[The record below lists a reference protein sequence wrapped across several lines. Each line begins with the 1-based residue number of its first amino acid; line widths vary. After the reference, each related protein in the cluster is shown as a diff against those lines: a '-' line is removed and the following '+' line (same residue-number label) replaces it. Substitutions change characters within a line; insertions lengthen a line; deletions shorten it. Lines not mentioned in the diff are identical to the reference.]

1 MSSRSTR
8 SKSKKTLESKAKEL
22 PLPYKER
29 ANKSSGRINL
39 IDEVSQFKNLKQSK
53 YSAELPNSVVKKD
66 YESWYSHFKDNDK
79 AVLNGNP
86 RSDMS
91 WIDLNYATVYQYIQD
106 KYIDSKHGRKYA
118 PNTKR
123 NHLQSFA
130 TVLLQLDKVKYR
142 EYIRHIYLKS
152 FEFGDEAKE
161 AVQNQQFDE
170 DEQMN
175 FVQYTELVEKRNQLA
190 ELFDKIK
197 SSQQQSNVKT
207 HMQYLVLCLNTMIPP
222 LRLDFLDMEIYRNK
236 KAPPKNE
243 INYLWIKSET
253 DMTIVINQDK
263 VSHHEEKKG
272 LRGEYDLA
280 NEIVN
285 KNHGTKITD
294 GMKLMEIL
302 NDSLSSLKRDYVLIK
317 LQGYSTKGSEPMP
330 ASTYNQSILQALFKP
345 RKPNHNMIRK
355 AYINHFY
362 NLWGTNIN
370 DHKAIANRMR
380 HSYATASENYIKLN
394 IDPGMQPQIEGSVI
408 KVPAGPMAP
417 LVIKTQPKFNPTE
430 YSKKYREKNKDK
442 IEQYRKD
449 NYKKDP
455 DKVLARKIIWHL
467 NNNLVKKPQKAS
479 IERYKLTFN
488 AKLELWESGI
498 I

>member
-1 MSSRSTR
+1 MSTRSTR
-8 SKSKKTLESKAKEL
+8 SKSKKTVEAKTKAL
-22 PLPYKER
+22 LLPYKER
-29 ANKSSGRINL
+29 KNKSEGRIEL
-39 IDEVSQFKNLKQSK
+39 IDDKYQYENLKQSK
-53 YSAELPNSVVKKD
+53 YSAELPNAVVKKD
-66 YESWYSHFKDNDK
+66 YDSWYTYFKDNDK
-79 AVLNGNP
+79 DVLNDNP

-91 WIDLNYATVYQYIQD
+91 WINQNYEAVYQYIQD
-106 KYIDSKHGRKYA
+106 RYIDGKHGRKYK

-123 NHLQSFA
+123 NHLQSLA
-130 TVLLQLDKVKYR
+130 TVLLQLDKVKFR
-142 EYIRHIYLKS
+142 EYIRDIYLKS
-152 FEFGDEAKE
+152 FEYGEEAKE
-161 AVQNQQFDE
+161 TVQNQQFNE

-190 ELFDKIK
+190 ELFDQIK
-197 SSQQQSNVKT
+197 KSQRPENIKT

-222 LRLDFLDMEIYRNK
+222 LRLDLLDMEIYRSK
-236 KAPPKNE
+236 KPPPKNE
-243 INYLWIKSET
+243 INYLWIASPT

-263 VSHHEEKKG
+263 VSHHSDKKG
-272 LRGEYDLA
+272 ERGEYHLA
-280 NEIVN
+280 DEIVN
-285 KNHGTKITD
+285 KTYKTKITN

-317 LQGYSTKGSEPMP
+317 LQGYSTKSTEPMP

-394 IDPGMQPQIEGSVI
+394 IDPSMQPQIEGTVV
-408 KVPAGPMAP
+408 KVPPVIMPP
-417 LVIKTQPKFNPTE
+417 LKVQSKPKFDPTE
-430 YSKKYREKNKDK
+430 YSKKYREKHKDK
-442 IEQYRKD
+442 IEENRKK
-449 NYKKDP
+449 NYKQNP

-479 IERYKLTFN
+479 IERYKLKFN
-488 AKLELWESGI
+488 KKLELWQSGI
-498 I
+498 L

>member
-1 MSSRSTR
+1 MP
-8 SKSKKTLESKAKEL
+8 KSKIKEL

-29 ANKSSGRINL
+29 NYKKDGRIEL
-39 IDEVSQFKNLKQSK
+39 IDDKYQFDRLKQSK

-66 YESWYSHFKDNDK
+66 YDSWYSYFKDNDK
-79 AVLNGNP
+79 AVLNDNQ

-91 WIDLNYATVYQYIQD
+91 WVNQNHEAVLKYIQD
-106 KYIDSKHGRKYA
+106 KYIDGKHSRKYK

-123 NHLQSFA
+123 NHLQSLA

-142 EYIRHIYLKS
+142 EYIRDIYLKS
-152 FEFGDEAKE
+152 FEFGDEAKVT
-161 AVQNQQFDE
+161 VQNQQFNE
-170 DEQMN
+170 EEQMN
-175 FVQYTELVEKRNQLA
+175 FVSYTELVQKREQLA
-190 ELFDKIK
+190 ELFDEIK
-197 SSQQQSNVKT
+197 KSHRPENIKT

-222 LRLDFLDMEIYRNK
+222 LRLDMLDMEIYRSK

-243 INYLWIKSET
+243 INYLWIKSAT

-263 VSHHEEKKG
+263 VSHHDDKKG
-272 LRGEYDLA
+272 LRGEFKLSKDYEII
-280 NEIVN
+280 NEQS
-285 KNHGTKITD
+285 GFQITQ
-294 GMKLMEIL
+294 GVKLMEIL

-317 LQGYSTKGSEPMP
+317 LQGYSTKSTEPMP
-330 ASTYNQSILQALFKP
+330 ASTYNQSILQTLFKP

-355 AYINHFY
+355 AYINYFY
-362 NLWGTNIN
+362 SHPKANLN
-370 DHKAIANRMR
+370 DKKAIANRMR
-380 HSYATASENYIKLN
+380 HSYDTAAVNYIKLN

-417 LVIKTQPKFNPTE
+417 LVVKTQPKFNPVE

-442 IEQYRKD
+442 IEQNRKD

-455 DKVLARKIIWHL
+455 DKVLARKILLYL

-479 IERYKLTFN
+479 IERYKLTYN
-488 AKLELWESGI
+488 SEKQLWESGI